1 MWYKIGNLVRFLTD
15 FLAFAKTIIKNGYY
29 FLINNSGNSMHA
41 LTILP
46 KYVTI
51 LNVVINSQE

>member
-1 MWYKIGNLVRFLTD
+1 MWYKMGNLVRFLTD
-15 FLAFAKTIIKNGYY
+15 FLAFAKTIIKNGYH
-29 FLINNSGNSMHA
+29 FLIINSGNSMHV
-41 LTILP
+41 LTILL